1 MIPNLVPSE
10 PGAGPPLIGTAL
22 KSAQR
27 NGTSQTRVT
36 CTRPQ
41 DHSNQGNTDKVV
53 SCWTIRLQARRP
65 CIRRR
70 KVAIRY
76 RKPIWTGGAVSAS
89 LRLSSSGIAIA
100 KEHEIQSLAEASLTP
115 RNIAGL

>member
-1 MIPNLVPSE
+1 VSS
-10 PGAGPPLIGTAL
+10 PLIEQLDAGRLDVVFAKRFRARRTAPR
-22 KSAQR
+22 ACR
-27 NGTSQTRVT
+27 RE
-36 CTRPQ
+36 
-41 DHSNQGNTDKVV
+41 
-53 SCWTIRLQARRP
+53 QARRP

-100 KEHEIQSLAEASLTP
+100 KEHEIQFLAEASLTP